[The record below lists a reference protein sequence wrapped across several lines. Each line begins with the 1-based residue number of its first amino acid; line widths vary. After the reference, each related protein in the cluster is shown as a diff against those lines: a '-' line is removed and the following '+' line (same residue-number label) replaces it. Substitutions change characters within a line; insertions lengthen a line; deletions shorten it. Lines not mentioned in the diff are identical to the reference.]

1 MRRPHETAVE
11 AEGLLHI
18 LTAAQWLQARISHMF
33 ETQVEYLFVVSLL
46 RLSAFSFLTRA
57 EGGKKN
63 GTAKKTPQVLNIQA
77 PLLLLLLQ
85 LRRSSPPPTPASCA
99 LRPSRLFCVSVCS
112 DELGRKRC
120 AAAPDTVFHPPP
132 TPQGR
137 GVKSA
142 PSHRACWPQCRV
154 LVQLLTLC
162 FIMRS
167 HRKWGTARESDK
179 GTNSCFTNLAFC
191 FWHSLALFTMF
202 LVWLC
207 RCLMQMSRCFLDQG

>member
-1 MRRPHETAVE
+1 MAQPRKPRRCSTSRLRSCCCCCGGV
-11 AEGLLHI
+11 LH
-18 LTAAQWLQARISHMF
+18 
-33 ETQVEYLFVVSLL
+33 
-46 RLSAFSFLTRA
+46 
-57 EGGKKN
+57 
-63 GTAKKTPQVLNIQA
+63 
-77 PLLLLLLQ
+77 
-85 LRRSSPPPTPASCA
+85 PPTPASCA

-112 DELGRKRC
+112 DELRRKRC

-142 PSHRACWPQCRV
+142 PSHRACWPQCRI

-167 HRKWGTARESDK
+167 DRKWGTARESDK

-191 FWHSLALFTMF
+191 FDTHWRYLPCSLYDCAD
-202 LVWLC
+202 V
-207 RCLMQMSRCFLDQG
+207 